1 MNLDEKRKYQTD
13 EESMDR
19 DISSRSST
27 SHLHMKLMGFEIP
40 RESIEILNQFNKEF
54 TILKKMTITG

>member
-40 RESIEILNQFNKEF
+40 RESIEILN
-54 TILKKMTITG
+54 